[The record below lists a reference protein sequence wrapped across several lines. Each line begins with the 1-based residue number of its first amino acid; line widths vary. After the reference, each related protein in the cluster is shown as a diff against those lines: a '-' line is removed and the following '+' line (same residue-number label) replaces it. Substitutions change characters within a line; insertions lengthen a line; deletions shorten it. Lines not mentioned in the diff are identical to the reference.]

1 MAARAR
7 DLHPSRAPQGA
18 LALLAGAASS
28 LLVACAGSQAA
39 PDLPEGVVRRD
50 TTITHEECDTEAS
63 GAERIDANGD
73 GKPEIVVVRAGGK
86 ELCRAVD
93 LNMDGVVDRWSYL
106 DAAGKLRRQE
116 SDYDRDGRID
126 EIAIFQGGVP
136 VEKHSATTLH
146 HRLDTWHYYEKG
158 RLVRTERDSNGDAVV
173 DQWWEY
179 TTPECPLIHSDV
191 NNDGRPDPGASID
204 YCKETG
210 FVPPSRE
217 AKKTEAPRFDTPSE
231 AVTEVERP
239 EGADGEGTA
248 PGETTPGKAAS
259 EKEGTR

>member
-1 MAARAR
+1 V
-7 DLHPSRAPQGA
+7 
-18 LALLAGAASS
+18 S

-39 PDLPEGVVRRD
+39 PDLPEGAVRRD
-50 TTITHEECDTEAS
+50 TAITHEECDTESS

-73 GKPEIVVVRAGGK
+73 GKPDIVVVRQGGK

-126 EIAIFQGGVP
+126 EIAMFQGGVP

-146 HRLDTWHYYEKG
+146 HQLDTWHFYDKG

-179 TTPECPLIHSDV
+179 KSAECPVIHSDV

-217 AKKTEAPRFDTPSE
+217 AKKTETPRFDTPSE
-231 AVTEVERP
+231 TVTEVENSPDGSGEADSNTGASPGKSAP
-239 EGADGEGTA
+239 EKKG
-248 PGETTPGKAAS
+248 TTP
-259 EKEGTR
+259 